1 MFVIVYIIVFPK
13 RLYNDLLLLGRRLH
27 DLSVQD
33 IVPFKLVRSRTLKK
47 ACNNAQQY
55 NIVFDREKS

>member
-13 RLYNDLLLLGRRLH
+13 KLYNDLLLGRRLH
-27 DLSVQD
+27 DLSVQG
-33 IVPFKLVRSRTLKK
+33 IVPVRLVRSRTLKK

>member
-1 MFVIVYIIVFPK
+1 MFPK
-13 RLYNDLLLLGRRLH
+13 RLYNDLLLGRRLH

-33 IVPFKLVRSRTLKK
+33 IVPFKLVSYRSRTLKK

-55 NIVFDREKS
+55 NIVFDKEKS

>member
-13 RLYNDLLLLGRRLH
+13 RLYNDLLLGRRLH

-33 IVPFKLVRSRTLKK
+33 ILYLLNLSDL
-47 ACNNAQQY
+47 
-55 NIVFDREKS
+55 EH

>member
-1 MFVIVYIIVFPK
+1 MFPK
-13 RLYNDLLLLGRRLH
+13 RLYNDLLLGRLH

-33 IVPFKLVRSRTLKK
+33 IVSFKLVRSRTLKK

-55 NIVFDREKS
+55 NIVFDREKSLKLRIIKG

>member
-1 MFVIVYIIVFPK
+1 MFVIVYIM
-13 RLYNDLLLLGRRLH
+13 RLYNDLLLGRRLH

-33 IVPFKLVRSRTLKK
+33 IVLFKHVRSRTLKK

-55 NIVFDREKS
+55 NIVLDREKS

>member
-13 RLYNDLLLLGRRLH
+13 KLYNDLLLGRRLH

-55 NIVFDREKS
+55 NMVFDREKS

>member
-13 RLYNDLLLLGRRLH
+13 KLYNDLLLGRLH

-33 IVPFKLVRSRTLKK
+33 IVPFRLVRSRTLKK

-55 NIVFDREKS
+55 NIVLDREKS